1 MIQRV
6 HAVPDGALA
15 DWHVTC
21 FKDAKLN
28 AISCFL
34 ITQSFSRNNT
44 SMIHHRTRPDL
55 NMPSRIAG
63 SLLIAVCLLGGLEGC
78 TREVPIDYGLRDATA
93 QLPSHQKTSLH
104 DALRRYFGT
113 PFSPRF
119 KHNATVSE
127 QRESSS
133 SSPAPDT
140 DMGTLADFIA
150 RGQLAHG
157 QRVYAKQ
164 CQACHGVDGN
174 GNGPVAYAL
183 NPKPRNYQEAKFKFA
198 STPRGYKPR
207 RDDLIRIIRRGAK
220 GTSMPAFR
228 LMPDE
233 DVKAVVDY
241 VMALTSRGELEKRLL
256 LDAEDLDEDEGFDPA
271 DVATH
276 VDEIIASWQEA
287 PQFLITPVV
296 NRVPYSEESIQLG
309 RKAFVK
315 ESCYKCHGVDGRGSG
330 RRPLGKDDWGHDAFA
345 ANLAAGMLHGGR
357 RPLDIYRRIHGGING
372 TPMPG
377 YLDAL
382 KDRPE
387 TMWHLANFITSI
399 VEGAEIPEEELK
411 QLAAEAQQLEAEAAR
426 GNQTPAAEGDS
437 ADKPEADSE

>member
-1 MIQRV
+1 MPMDRQDRHLDLPRRLKLVCSFVAAICLF
-6 HAVPDGALA
+6 AGLA
-15 DWHVTC
+15 
-21 FKDAKLN
+21 
-28 AISCFL
+28 
-34 ITQSFSRNNT
+34 
-44 SMIHHRTRPDL
+44 
-55 NMPSRIAG
+55 
-63 SLLIAVCLLGGLEGC
+63 GC
-78 TREVPIDYGLRDATA
+78 TREVPVDYGLREATT
-93 QLPSHQKTSLH
+93 QLPAHQKNSLH

-119 KHNATVSE
+119 KHKAASASE
-127 QRESSS
+127 SDGSTS
-133 SSPAPDT
+133 SSPAADT

-150 RGQLAHG
+150 RGQLSHG
-157 QRVYAKQ
+157 QRVYEKQ

-183 NPKPRNYQEAKFKFA
+183 NPKPRNYQEGKFKFA

-233 DVKAVVDY
+233 DVDAVVDY

-256 LDAEDLDEDEGFDPA
+256 FDAEDLDEDEGFDPA

-276 VDEIIASWQEA
+276 VDEIIASWKEA
-287 PQFLITPVV
+287 PQYLIMPVV
-296 NRVPYSEESIQLG
+296 NRVPYSEESVQLG

-330 RRPLGKDDWGHDAFA
+330 RRSLGKDDWGRDAFA
-345 ANLAAGMLHGGR
+345 ANLSAGMLHGGR
-357 RPLDIYRRIHGGING
+357 RPLDIYRRIHAGING

-377 YLDAL
+377 YVDAL

-387 TMWHLANFITSI
+387 TIWHLANFVTSI
-399 VEGAEIPEEELK
+399 VEGVEIPEEELR

-426 GNQTPAAEGDS
+426 GNQPPASEPTEGDS
-437 ADKPEADSE
+437 SERTESDSE